1 MSSAMR
7 NESNQLAQNVFG
19 VYSGAQQSAY
29 FSADESM
36 QELLK
41 IANMAT
47 RGERETY
54 LKTLGENRGAGSA
67 FFDAYRKQV
76 KSVADSIETTN
87 ITAMKIQGRAAEQI
101 QESRLAQSLTGIAD
115 TDVAVRGRT
124 SRLIKPVTIADD
136 ATGETSTI
144 GFIMSPSSTDDMDI
158 AARLANGQTLPGIGA
173 ARAAEDAVA
182 LDSVVAA
189 SELVSGSRVN
199 AAAATGRASGV
210 SGSSA
215 AARAENMGSLFVEEA
230 INKGAN
236 FYKKNKTGILIAGAV
251 LASAMIGSRAARKNN
266 TKDLYEDTMML
277 APPEEGQRPYGI
289 QEALLNGQKSRRRD
303 PLFTAGVV
311 GNLDR
316 QKIGHTSMGSD
327 KNSHLFGDR

>member
-1 MSSAMR
+1 MSNAMR
-7 NESNQLAQNVFG
+7 GEASQLAQNVFG
-19 VYSGAQQSAY
+19 VYSGARQGAY

-36 QELLK
+36 EELLR
-41 IANMAT
+41 IASMAT
-47 RGERETY
+47 QGERETY
-54 LKTLGENRGAGSA
+54 LRTLGENRGAGSA

-87 ITAMKIQGRAAEQI
+87 ITAMKVQGRAAEQI
-101 QESRLAQSLTGIAD
+101 EEARVAQSLTGIKD

-124 SRLIKPVTIADD
+124 SSLIEPVNILDD
-136 ATGETSTI
+136 ATGETSTV
-144 GFIMSPSSTDDMDI
+144 GFIMSPSVTDDMDI
-158 AARLANGQTLPGIGA
+158 AARLASGQTLPGVGP
-173 ARAAEDAVA
+173 ARAAENAAA
-182 LDSVVAA
+182 LDSVIAA
-189 SELVSGSRVN
+189 GELVSGSRVN
-199 AAAATGRASGV
+199 ATTATGRTSGV

-215 AARAENMGSLFVEEA
+215 AARAEDMGSLFVEEA

-236 FYKKNKTGILIAGAV
+236 FYKKNKTGILVAGAV
-251 LASAMIGSRAARKNN
+251 LASAMIGSRVARKNN

-277 APPEEGQRPYGI
+277 APPEEGERPYGI